1 MQNAAA
7 NFTLIYTLP
16 RQISAQ
22 STPDTKGPPLW
33 PNQVQLRLVSRT
45 VKAFLD
51 ELKTAIDLWTQ
62 LKIECLNDNNVF

>member
-22 STPDTKGPPLW
+22 STLRHKGPSIVAKSSP
-33 PNQVQLRLVSRT
+33 
-45 VKAFLD
+45 
-51 ELKTAIDLWTQ
+51 
-62 LKIECLNDNNVF
+62 IETGITYSESLS